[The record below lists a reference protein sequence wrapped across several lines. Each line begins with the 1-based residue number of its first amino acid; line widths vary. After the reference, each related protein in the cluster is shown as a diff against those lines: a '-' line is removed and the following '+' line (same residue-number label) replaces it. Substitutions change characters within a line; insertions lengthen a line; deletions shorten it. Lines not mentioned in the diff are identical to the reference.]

1 MRDRG
6 FTLIEL
12 MIVVAII
19 GILAAI
25 AIPQYQAYTARTQ
38 VVEAYTLAAR
48 LKQDVAEVAQQT
60 GSLAGAN
67 SGENN
72 IPQAADVTGRH
83 VETGAVSAGE
93 ITMTLRGAGVNGTS
107 TLVGGET
114 IIFTPTINSG
124 SVTWTCGGSVD
135 SAYRPRA
142 C

>member
-1 MRDRG
+1 MKERG

-38 VVEAYTLAAR
+38 VIEAYTLAAR
-48 LKQDVAEVAQQT
+48 LKKDVAEVAQQT

-72 IPQAADVTGRH
+72 IPQASDVTGRY
-83 VETGAVSAGE
+83 VETGAVSAGQ
-93 ITMTLRGAGVNGTS
+93 ITMTLRSAGVNGVS
-107 TLVGGET
+107 TLIGGGT
-114 IIFTPTINSG
+114 IVFTPTINSG

-135 SAYRPRA
+135 SAYRPKA